1 MSSVNFEDSPEI
13 ALSGNVISIPFVIE
27 DEETHNVLKETKLFI
42 HICKAEYRPSDDPT
56 FINISLTGV
65 HQDGSYHGTITK
77 ELCGEI
83 FRTTNS
89 GNDIETN
96 DQAKVIGKLFPIDE
110 GLLYDEIEEKDDLR
124 LSARQAVPLSHFDV
138 ETQEMMESDEDPKD
152 DSIIISIKTGAKIP
166 ITVGSI
172 KLGPVDF
179 EEDESLKNE
188 GNLFN
193 WLEILQIQNISMAK
207 EIRDFKVSL
216 ETLKYENSQISTA
229 YDVSKQEHKLIVNDL
244 EQKFYQLLNSKKDK
258 IWSLMKE
265 GIPKGHLQGLNQK
278 YTKTEAK
285 LTVINKSD
293 IPNELDAK
301 YRSPTKKRKEVT
313 KRKVVKKGGDC
324 KRRKRKPISD
334 EDEEEEEKSNS
345 VSDEDVKSQTDND
358 EDVIPPDSDD
368 GDETP
373 ISDDDED
380 DEYDDK
386 SPEYGKQETPPPT
399 KDENENISNFSV
411 KTERSGG
418 ISGVE
423 HPKVKLEEDSMV
435 IESSMRKE
443 RELLNSTS
451 TEVQQEGSE
460 NDSED
465 GSGREG
471 SDDDLTNQSEND
483 ANEIPMETHRE
494 TKGKSSEEGSPA
506 YETQNE
512 HKSSNTDQY
521 KTDTQPESTTQGI
534 GGSQDGDLEN
544 THVARPDETQSV
556 LQDETDYSSESD
568 SKPQVSQNEVETDYG
583 SSEDE

>member
-1 MSSVNFEDSPEI
+1 MSSVNLEDSPDI

-27 DEETHNVLKETKLFI
+27 DEETHDVLKVTKLFI

-96 DQAKVIGKLFPIDE
+96 DQAKVIRRLFPIDE

-124 LSARQAVPLSHFDV
+124 LSARQAMPLSHFDV

-152 DSIIISIKTGAKIP
+152 DSITISIKTGAKIP

-207 EIRDFKVSL
+207 EIRDLKVSL

-229 YDVSKQEHKLIVNDL
+229 YDVNKQEHKLIVSDL

-258 IWSLMKE
+258 IWTLMKE

-278 YTKTEAK
+278 YTETEAK
-285 LTVINKSD
+285 LTVINKSE

-301 YRSPTKKRKEVT
+301 YRSPKKKRNEVS
-313 KRKVVKKGGDC
+313 KRKVVKKAGDR
-324 KRRKRKPISD
+324 KRRRKPISD
-334 EDEEEEEKSNS
+334 EDEEEEEKSS
-345 VSDEDVKSQTDND
+345 SASDEEVKSQTDID
-358 EDVIPPDSDD
+358 EDVKPPESDD

-380 DEYDDK
+380 DDK
-386 SPEYGKQETPPPT
+386 SPEYGKKQLTPPPT
-399 KDENENISNFSV
+399 KDEDVNISNSFV
-411 KTERSGG
+411 KTERSPG
-418 ISGVE
+418 ISDIE
-423 HPKVKLEEDSMV
+423 VKLEDSMV
-435 IESSMRKE
+435 IESSLRKE
-443 RELLNSTS
+443 RDFLNST
-451 TEVQQEGSE
+451 TEAQQEGSE
-460 NDSED
+460 NDSGD
-465 GSGREG
+465 RSGRGG
-471 SDDDLTNQSEND
+471 SDDDMINQSEKD
-483 ANEIPMETHRE
+483 ANENPMETHRNPN
-494 TKGKSSEEGSPA
+494 GKSPQEESPA
-506 YETQNE
+506 YETQNGDN
-512 HKSSNTDQY
+512 SSTTGHY
-521 KTDTQPESTTQGI
+521 KADAQPESTTQGI
-534 GGSQDGDLEN
+534 GESQDGDLEN
-544 THVARPDETQSV
+544 THVARPDETQPV